1 MVLFIKEKLVECT
14 KSEHLIGFGIFTS
27 LKMKV
32 ELQDDSRRG
41 TYT

>member
-1 MVLFIKEKLVECT
+1 MVVFIKEKLP
-14 KSEHLIGFGIFTS
+14 KSEHSIGFGIFTS